1 MVLARTTLLWSLLAH
16 GGVVAGLLCLLPGT
30 AVRTRIAPPLVQ
42 VEWRDASTV
51 VAAIAEVDAAV
62 EIEPVVR
69 EPLVDGEVDDT
80 IDPAPRTEV
89 ARTDVDHEPSR
100 RCAPPTFADLRRS
113 LRREPSPVEAPEPVP
128 APPPAPAAAE
138 PLARVLV
145 PIAGTTVPPRYPA
158 AARRRGQE
166 GTVLLTVSVAADG
179 SVSEVLVARSSG
191 HAVLDDEAVRT
202 VRQWRFAGG
211 PGVCEQAIEFRLRAA
226 AVH

>member
-16 GGVVAGLLCLLPGT
+16 GGVMAGLLWYVPGT
-30 AVRTRIAPPLVQ
+30 TTRTRIAPPLVQ
-42 VEWRDASTV
+42 VEWREAAAV
-51 VAAIAEVDAAV
+51 AAAIAPVDADV
-62 EIEPVVR
+62 EIEPVVS
-69 EPLVDGEVDDT
+69 EPVVDGEVDDT
-80 IDPAPRTEV
+80 IQPAPRTEV
-89 ARTDVDHEPSR
+89 ACADADHEPSR
-100 RCAPPTFADLRRS
+100 RCAPPTFAELRRS

-145 PIAGTTVPPRYPA
+145 PIAGTTIPPRYPA
-158 AARRRGQE
+158 SARRRGQE
-166 GTVLLTVSVAADG
+166 GTVLLAVTVAADG

-202 VRQWRFAGG
+202 VRQWRFDGG

-226 AVH
+226 VAR